1 MPAPGRSI
9 GRYHPD
15 MVAAGD
21 VLLVFVKEPRPGAVK
36 SRLAAAVGPE
46 RAAGV
51 YKAIAEEAIRQTAP
65 RGDEFARIFA
75 FSPPEARESVAEWLP
90 GATLVAQSEGDL
102 GAKMSHA
109 FEDAFARGA
118 RRVVLVG
125 TDVPAL
131 TREDVVDAIE
141 SLDHEDLVLGPA
153 ADGGYYLLA
162 LKRPQPAVFE
172 GIPWSTPQVLAATLG
187 RAVRLG
193 LSVRVLRTLGDV
205 DTGED
210 LAADWTRIA
219 PLLPDGLRREVAR
232 LIGKA
237 GN

>member
-1 MPAPGRSI
+1 MG
-9 GRYHPD
+9 GL
-15 MVAAGD
+15 AGD

-36 SRLAAAVGPE
+36 SRLAAAIGPE

-51 YKAIAEEAIRQTAP
+51 YKAVAEEAIRRTAP
-65 RGDEFARIFA
+65 RGDEFERLLV
-75 FSPPEARESVAEWLP
+75 FSPSEARQAIAEWLH
-90 GATLVAQSEGDL
+90 GETLVAQSEGDI
-102 GAKMSHA
+102 GERMSHA
-109 FEDAFARGA
+109 FEDVFARGA

-131 TREDVVDAIE
+131 SRDDVVEAIE
-141 SLDHEDLVLGPA
+141 SLDHEDVVLGPA
-153 ADGGYYLLA
+153 TDGGYYLLA
-162 LKRPQPAVFE
+162 LKRPEPGLFA
-172 GIPWSTPQVLAATLG
+172 GIPWSTPQVLAATLD

-193 LSVRVLRTLGDV
+193 RSVRVLRTRGDV
-205 DTGED
+205 DTAED

-219 PLLPDGLRREVAR
+219 PLLPEGLRREVAR